1 MKLNLTKAVV
11 RIVCGILVFA
21 LAADSSLLTV
31 HATTISALENQIQK
45 DQQQLEQIN
54 SAIDQLSDEQSLVE
68 ELIDDLNAEII
79 NMMTSIQLKEDEIA
93 AKEVEIANKQL
104 DIEQAQ
110 KDYEAAKKREEA
122 QYEAMKTSVRFMY
135 ENSNISV
142 IAMIL
147 ESTGFS
153 DLVNKAEYI
162 EKVYSYADHL
172 LKEYEAAKNQ
182 VQLLWDQLVLDK
194 MQLESDHTQLEN
206 DRQYLQGLKAELDT
220 KLAKKK
226 QESADFEAE
235 IQRYK
240 KEANAAKKKIQKEQ
254 KELKKLQEQQ
264 KAQNS
269 ASSSAANGN
278 YSDTGYS
285 STISNASGSDLGK
298 KVAMYGC
305 QYIGNPYVF
314 GGTSLTNGADCSGF
328 IYRIYKDFGYNLPRT
343 SYEQRSAGTGVSYD
357 QAQPGDI
364 ICYDGH
370 VGIYIGGGKI
380 VHASNRKDGIKVS
393 NAAYRTILAVRRIV

>member
-172 LKEYEAAKNQ
+172 
-182 VQLLWDQLVLDK
+182 
-194 MQLESDHTQLEN
+194 H
-206 DRQYLQGLKAELDT
+206 
-220 KLAKKK
+220 
-226 QESADFEAE
+226 
-235 IQRYK
+235 
-240 KEANAAKKKIQKEQ
+240 
-254 KELKKLQEQQ
+254 
-264 KAQNS
+264 
-269 ASSSAANGN
+269 NG
-278 YSDTGYS
+278 Y
-285 STISNASGSDLGK
+285 
-298 KVAMYGC
+298 
-305 QYIGNPYVF
+305 P
-314 GGTSLTNGADCSGF
+314 
-328 IYRIYKDFGYNLPRT
+328 
-343 SYEQRSAGTGVSYD
+343 
-357 QAQPGDI
+357 
-364 ICYDGH
+364 H
-370 VGIYIGGGKI
+370 
-380 VHASNRKDGIKVS
+380 
-393 NAAYRTILAVRRIV
+393 